1 MIIFTQRI
9 VNKLSFGAISLDLT
23 CFYLG
28 GWGKYSSIAGFGR
41 CSILCHSERM
51 RRIAISRQYCPVGL
65 EFQNTFTPVIASGSE
80 AIYCLKKITSSGEN
94 SAVEFLTSTF
104 APPRN
109 DVKTGH
115 SEALTEEFQDYTGS
129 GSIQNIY
136 PYPGGAA
143 A

>member
-9 VNKLSFGAISLDLT
+9 VNKLSFGTISLDLT

-28 GWGKYSSIAGFGR
+28 GWDKYSSIAGFGR
-41 CSILCHSERM
+41 CRMLCHSERM

-80 AIYCLKKITSSGEN
+80 AIYCLKKITSHPSLPSHLITQSLSHFSSN
-94 SAVEFLTSTF
+94 
-104 APPRN
+104 R
-109 DVKTGH
+109 
-115 SEALTEEFQDYTGS
+115 
-129 GSIQNIY
+129 
-136 PYPGGAA
+136 GAA